1 MGEVKIWYILK
12 FSPFLIDCIVNVN
25 GVKDDGEGSGEGG
38 DEYEKMGF
46 VYRCTDGQQIDI
58 GDSRVAFESEKLLE
72 LFIWFL
78 SSLIILNEPTKTHP
92 NLVDAWV

>member
-1 MGEVKIWYILK
+1 MRQSCLIENLFGICWIGEVKIWYILK

-58 GDSRVAFESEKLLE
+58 GDSRVAFETKKTFRAFYL
-72 LFIWFL
+72 IPIL
-78 SSLIILNEPTKTHP
+78 S
-92 NLVDAWV
+92 